1 MCNAAPDLLQDCAGQ
16 SFELFMRLERERESK
31 EEEEGEGTGG
41 GGGACQCRLNDV
53 FFALLF
59 TGLSSV
65 LPVAS
70 SKKLLLCGQPRVE
83 EQEKKEIGWV
93 GGGARRGTP

>member
-31 EEEEGEGTGG
+31 EEQEGKEKGG
-41 GGGACQCRLNDV
+41 GVACQCRLNDV

-70 SKKLLLCGQPRVE
+70 SKKLLLCGQTRVE
-83 EQEKKEIGWV
+83 EQEKKEIG
-93 GGGARRGTP
+93 